1 MARKKNLERAIILGL
16 ILSTG
21 VYGSAWAAEVTTGDF
36 ENAANVP
43 IEGISVDGNNYTV
56 SKDTTINGNTTGSAL
71 NWSWLGNKVIT
82 VENNA
87 NLTFNGIQLNN
98 STIKGNGNVT
108 VENDNGGLAVFV
120 GGDIQANSLTLNT
133 STSDGIYLYEHDLT
147 IDVEHLTINSKD
159 NGIIQETSEKNE
171 DGSLRPLTTPTNI
184 TINDTQSINI
194 NSSGSWAVH
203 NNSQAGVLNN
213 IYMRSDKA
221 GSVINLMGL
230 NGVSHTSSGET
241 ILKADNVNIG
251 SSQYYGVFAGSSGL
265 LDITA
270 VNDVV
275 IKDREIEK
283 GNYARDIARAQ
294 NGTLVITAQNGNTN
308 LIGESGVHTVGTGTA
323 TITAAQ
329 LNRILA
335 ADNTL
340 HATGGDILITG
351 QNNTIGADADV
362 LSSNFDFVYGDGKAI
377 SPENISVTTVTATGE
392 NGYNDVRGAVVV
404 EEGASTVN
412 ITGTNNYVSS
422 EYKQVTA
429 ADEDERNI
437 VSAIYTKGA
446 GASVTIDSISDGIN
460 VIQSTAKDTDSEH
473 TIWAQQGGTIE
484 IKGRTIVN
492 AHNAGINTD
501 GVANAGN
508 AYGVAVAA
516 GTGDISDYT
525 TDDGLP
531 E

>member
-1 MARKKNLERAIILGL
+1 MARKKNLERAIVLGL
-16 ILSTG
+16 ILSTSI
-21 VYGSAWAAEVTTGDF
+21 YGSAWAAEVTTGDF
-36 ENAANVP
+36 ENAANGH
-43 IEGISVDGNNYTV
+43 IEGISVDGKNYTI

-171 DGSLRPLTTPTNI
+171 DGSFRPLTTPTNI
-184 TINDTQSINI
+184 TINNTQSINI

-294 NGTLVITAQNGNTN
+294 MVLW
-308 LIGESGVHTVGTGTA
+308 L
-323 TITAAQ
+323 
-329 LNRILA
+329 L
-335 ADNTL
+335 L
-340 HATGGDILITG
+340 H
-351 QNNTIGADADV
+351 
-362 LSSNFDFVYGDGKAI
+362 KM
-377 SPENISVTTVTATGE
+377 
-392 NGYNDVRGAVVV
+392 
-404 EEGASTVN
+404 
-412 ITGTNNYVSS
+412 
-422 EYKQVTA
+422 
-429 ADEDERNI
+429 
-437 VSAIYTKGA
+437 
-446 GASVTIDSISDGIN
+446 
-460 VIQSTAKDTDSEH
+460 VIQ
-473 TIWAQQGGTIE
+473 I
-484 IKGRTIVN
+484 
-492 AHNAGINTD
+492 
-501 GVANAGN
+501 
-508 AYGVAVAA
+508 
-516 GTGDISDYT
+516 
-525 TDDGLP
+525 
-531 E
+531 